1 MHSPRLKPARLKQVR
16 GGLCAAGLAPL
27 LLLTAGCQS
36 QSRDFSLWNPFGLK
50 LPFSSDQPPVR
61 IGMVMDSQGVLDPQ
75 RWFDA
80 FRTAPWEPMSRQ
92 LSDELRQPVQFE
104 PLTADQ
110 IAFHLQSGRLHF
122 ALVSGESLQ
131 KIREKNPDIVEL
143 AAAEIST
150 RRGVIVT
157 KADSGLRAFAD
168 LKGNRFA
175 FGPTSDPILDTAA
188 KACLAANGVT
198 LDDLKREILPLPGTL
213 QYHVSSFE
221 SAKEIVYGGTP
232 AGVMDAEEFA
242 ALPESGGRFT
252 WKGFTFSRDQ
262 FHVIGY
268 TEPIAVDTIEDARF
282 VASHTVNPALLEK
295 VRGFLLNIEHKHP
308 AAAEAMGFKG
318 FHASKS
324 APGVPEASRSADRV
338 LAMPADKSSAQ
349 QGWNQCRGPRLVSR
363 RDELSVGLGQ
373 SVGMLLMAAGAV
385 DAIKEI
391 AWEGEPGYFPA
402 AWEGSMCWPF
412 TNVFVLHV
420 QTHRDMRAGWYNLSM
435 SLDSGIC
442 RLASNRRGMTLQIL
456 VGNECDLGMSGL
468 DLDGT

>member
-1 MHSPRLKPARLKQVR
+1 MHSQRLNPARLKQVR
-16 GGLCAAGLAPL
+16 GGLCAAGLASL
-27 LLLTAGCQS
+27 LLLAGGCQS

-80 FRTAPWEPMSRQ
+80 FRTAPWEPMSKQ
-92 LSDELRQPVQFE
+92 LSDELHQPVQFE

-131 KIREKNPDIVEL
+131 KIREKNPDVVEL

-150 RRGVIVT
+150 RSGVIVT
-157 KADSGLRAFAD
+157 KADSGLRVFAD
-168 LKGNRFA
+168 LKGHRFA
-175 FGPTSDPILDTAA
+175 FGPTDDPILDKAA
-188 KACLAANGVT
+188 KACLAANGVA
-198 LDDLKREILPLPGTL
+198 LDDLKREILPIPGTL
-213 QYHVSSFE
+213 QYHISSFE

-262 FHVIGY
+262 FNVIGT

-282 VASHTVNPALLEK
+282 VASHTVTPDLIEK
-295 VRGFLLNIEHKHP
+295 VRGFLMDIGTKHP

-318 FHASKS
+318 FHAVNAPTAENS
-324 APGVPEASRSADRV
+324 ARSAAMEFAPASGAIDERQVSHERSLARFV
-338 LAMPADKSSAQ
+338 LACH
-349 QGWNQCRGPRLVSR
+349 N
-363 RDELSVGLGQ
+363 DELHMAHGQ
-373 SVGMLLMAAGAV
+373 AVFMLLFPARSVKQM
-385 DAIKEI
+385 
-391 AWEGEPGYFPA
+391 AWEGEPGYFRA
-402 AWEGSMCWPF
+402 AWQGLVIWP
-412 TNVFVLHV
+412 TNALFLQVE
-420 QTHRDMRAGWYNLSM
+420 TPTSRRSDGWYNLSVL
-435 SLDSGIC
+435 LDTGDQYMATNHGG
-442 RLASNRRGMTLQIL
+442 RPLQVF
-456 VGNECDLGMSGL
+456 VGSQCDMP
-468 DLDGT
+468 GTDDPVLTVF